1 MQRLR
6 RLTRRRRRRRETRA
20 VAEAVEERP
29 VSFIPLAD
37 GETSREIDPVLDCLA
52 FVARQ
57 ADRPSSPVL
66 LRAGLALSADGRLP
80 FHQVEP
86 ALEQVGMRADCVTRK
101 LKGWPSGKCP
111 AVLELDDDRAAVLL
125 DVRDRD
131 GLIYAPGLA
140 EPMWVKLEE
149 IEGAFTG
156 RAVVVET
163 DPTRERENE
172 RPWDEAKRRHWFWSE
187 VWKLRREFWPVL
199 LAALI
204 VNMLAFAM
212 PLFTMNVYDRVIP
225 NKAAAT
231 LWVLALGVL
240 LALTFDFV
248 LRIARARLID
258 EVGRSLDA
266 KLSQKLF
273 EKVMNLP
280 MADRQGSTG
289 ALARRVSDYEM
300 VRDFFASTTV
310 VLAVDL
316 TFMILFLAFITL
328 VGGWLVLVPL
338 AGISIMIAAG
348 LSLQRQMGRVALDAQ
363 ADSSLQHSVLVE
375 SISGA
380 ETLKAAR
387 AEGQM
392 LGRWRRYAAMSAA
405 TSERMRK
412 LSAIAVNSASISQQ
426 TISVGLLVGGFYRF
440 QAGEM
445 TMGAIIAIIMISGRS
460 LQPVGQLAFL
470 ITRGK
475 QAMATLTSLQRMME
489 AQDERQTA
497 IRSIV
502 PEIRAGHIEFGDV
515 SFRYPNGA
523 RDSLSGLSLKINPGD
538 RIGVI
543 GRVAS
548 GKSTLG
554 RVLCG
559 LYGPTAGE
567 ILVDGL
573 DSRQY
578 HPHQLR
584 EAFRFVS
591 QDADVFSGTVRDNL
605 MLGAAQAD
613 DAQLIDAVVRSGADI
628 FLSRDAAGFDLPVGE
643 RGGYLSGG
651 QRSLLVLARAL
662 VTPSKLLFLDE
673 PTGSMDTQTELY
685 FIEHLK
691 SALAPGQALVVA
703 THRHNMLSILNR
715 LIVIDG
721 GKIIADG
728 PRDEILR
735 HLTAASDAR
744 KAAQ

>member
-1 MQRLR
+1 
-6 RLTRRRRRRRETRA
+6 
-20 VAEAVEERP
+20 
-29 VSFIPLAD
+29 VSFMHWLDAERSLA
-37 GETSREIDPVLDCLA
+37 IDPVLDCLTYL
-52 FVARQ
+52 ARQ

-66 LRAGLALSADGRLP
+66 LRAGLAISSDGRLP
-80 FHQVEP
+80 FHQIEP
-86 ALEQVGMRADCVTRK
+86 ALEQVGMRAEQVVRR
-101 LKGWPSGKCP
+101 LKAWPAAKCP
-111 AVLELDDDRAAVLL
+111 AILELSGDRAAVLL
-125 DVRDRD
+125 DTRD
-131 GLIYAPGLA
+131 GDGLLYAPGIA
-140 EPMWVKLEE
+140 EPTWVKLKE
-149 IEGAFTG
+149 IEPAYTG
-156 RAVVVET
+156 QAVLVET
-163 DPTRERENE
+163 DPTREREDE
-172 RPWDEAKRRHWFWSE
+172 RPWDEAKRKHWFWSE
-187 VWKLRREFWPVL
+187 IWKIRRQFWPVL

-231 LWVLALGVL
+231 LWVLALGVMI
-240 LALTFDFV
+240 ALVFDFT
-248 LRIARARLID
+248 LRVARARLID
-258 EVGRSLDA
+258 ELGRKLDA

-289 ALARRVSDYEM
+289 AFARRVSEYEL

-316 TFMILFLAFITL
+316 TFLILFLAFITL
-328 VGGWLVLVPL
+328 IAGWLVFVPI
-338 AGISIMIAAG
+338 AGIILMLAAG
-348 LSLQRQMGRVALDAQ
+348 LSIQKAMGRAALDAQ
-363 ADSSLQHSVLVE
+363 ADASLQHSVLVE
-375 SISGA
+375 SIAGA

-392 LGRWRRYAAMSAA
+392 LGRWRRYSAMSAA
-405 TSERMRK
+405 TQERMRR
-412 LSAIAVNSASISQQ
+412 LTAVAVNLASVSQQ
-426 TISVGLLVGGFYRF
+426 TISIGLLIGGFYRF
-440 QAGEM
+440 QQGDM

-475 QAMATLTSLQRMME
+475 QAFATLDSLQRMME
-489 AQDERQTA
+489 APDERQMA
-497 IRSIV
+497 MRSIV
-502 PEIRAGHIEFGDV
+502 PEIRAGHVELSDV
-515 SFRYPNGA
+515 SLRYPNSG
-523 RDSLSGLSLKINPGD
+523 RDSLSGVNLKINPGE
-538 RIGVI
+538 RIGII

-559 LYGPTAGE
+559 LYAPTAGE
-567 ILVDGL
+567 MLVDGL

-584 EAFRFVS
+584 DSFRFVA
-591 QDADVFSGTVRDNL
+591 QDAEVFSGTVRDNL

-613 DAQLIDAVVRSGADI
+613 DSQLIDAVVRSGADI

-643 RGGYLSGG
+643 RGSRLSGG

-662 VTPSKLLFLDE
+662 VSPSKLLFLDE
-673 PTGSMDTQTELY
+673 PTGSMDSQTELY

-691 SALAPGQALVVA
+691 TALAQDQTLIVA
-703 THRHNMLSILNR
+703 THRHNMLSMLNR

-728 PRDEILR
+728 PREEVLK
-735 HLTAASDAR
+735 HLTAAA
-744 KAAQ
+744 AAQKGTPA

>member
-1 MQRLR
+1 MHWL
-6 RLTRRRRRRRETRA
+6 E
-20 VAEAVEERP
+20 VEQ
-29 VSFIPLAD
+29 
-37 GETSREIDPVLDCLA
+37 SREIDPVLDCLA

-80 FHQVEP
+80 FHQTEP
-86 ALEQVGMRADCVTRK
+86 ALEQVGMRAETIARR
-101 LKGWPSGKCP
+101 LKGWPSAKCP
-111 AVLELDDDRAAVLL
+111 AILELEDDRAAVLL
-125 DVRDRD
+125 DVRDND

-140 EPMWVKLEE
+140 EPMWTKLVELE
-149 IEGAFTG
+149 PAYTG
-156 RAVVVET
+156 RAVIVET

-187 VWKLRREFWPVL
+187 VWKVRREFWPVL

-204 VNMLAFAM
+204 VNLLAFAM

-225 NKAAAT
+225 NKAVAT

-240 LALTFDFV
+240 LALVFDFT
-248 LRIARARLID
+248 LRVARGRLID
-258 EVGRSLDA
+258 EVGRRLDA
-266 KLSQKLF
+266 RLSQKLF

-280 MADRQGSTG
+280 MSDRQGSTG

-316 TFMILFLAFITL
+316 TFLILFLAFITF

-338 AGISIMIAAG
+338 AGIAVMLTAG
-348 LSLQRQMGRVALDAQ
+348 LSLQRSMGKVALDVQ
-363 ADSSLQHSVLVE
+363 ADSSLQHSVLIE

-392 LGRWRRYAAMSAA
+392 LGRWRRYASMSAA

-412 LSAIAVNSASISQQ
+412 LSAVAVNLASISQQ
-426 TISVGLLVGGFYRF
+426 SISVGLLIGGFYRF
-440 QAGEM
+440 QAGDM

-470 ITRGK
+470 VTRGK
-475 QAMATLTSLQRMME
+475 QAFATLDSLQRMME

-497 IRSIV
+497 VLSIV
-502 PEIRAGHIEFGDV
+502 PEIRAGHLELRNV
-515 SFRYPNGA
+515 SFRYPNA
-523 RDSLSGLSLKINPGD
+523 SRDALDGIDLKINPGE

-559 LYGPTAGE
+559 LYAPTGGE
-567 ILVDGL
+567 MLVDGL

-613 DAQLIDAVVRSGADI
+613 DNQLIDAVVRSGADI

-643 RGGYLSGG
+643 RGSRLSGG

-662 VTPSKLLFLDE
+662 VSPSKLLFLDE

-691 SALAPGQALVVA
+691 TALASDQALVVS
-703 THRHNMLSILNR
+703 THRHNMLSILDR
-715 LIVIDG
+715 LIVIEA

-728 PRDEILR
+728 PRDQILK
-735 HLTAASDAR
+735 HLSSAASAQQ
-744 KAAQ
+744 AAQ

>member
-1 MQRLR
+1 MRWLD
-6 RLTRRRRRRRETRA
+6 
-20 VAEAVEERP
+20 VEP
-29 VSFIPLAD
+29 
-37 GETSREIDPVLDCLA
+37 SRELDPVLDCLA

-66 LRAGLALSADGRLP
+66 LRAGLALSSDGRLP
-80 FHQVEP
+80 FHQIEP
-86 ALEQVGMRADCVTRK
+86 ALEQVGMRAEPLVRR
-101 LKGWPSGKCP
+101 LKGWRAAKCP
-111 AVLELDDDRAAVLL
+111 AILELEDDRAAVLL
-125 DVRDRD
+125 EVRDAE
-131 GLIYAPGLA
+131 GLIYAPGLSEPFWAKLA
-140 EPMWVKLEE
+140 EVEP
-149 IEGAFTG
+149 ACTG

-172 RPWDEAKRRHWFWSE
+172 RPWDEAKRRHWFWAE
-187 VWKLRREFWPVL
+187 VWKVRREFWPVL

-204 VNMLAFAM
+204 VNLLAFAM

-225 NKAAAT
+225 NKAVAT
-231 LWVLALGVL
+231 LWVLALGVG
-240 LALTFDFV
+240 LALVFDFT
-248 LRIARARLID
+248 LRIARSRLID
-258 EVGRSLDA
+258 EVARTLDA
-266 KLSQKLF
+266 RLSQKLF

-316 TFMILFLAFITL
+316 SFMLLFLAFITL

-338 AGISIMIAAG
+338 AGIVVMLIAG
-348 LSLQRQMGRVALDAQ
+348 VSLQRQMGKVALDAQ

-392 LGRWRRYAAMSAA
+392 LGRWRRYASMSAA

-412 LSAIAVNSASISQQ
+412 LSAVAVNLASISQQ

-475 QAMATLTSLQRMME
+475 QAFATLTSLQKMMDAE
-489 AQDERQTA
+489 DERQGA
-497 IRSIV
+497 MRSIV
-502 PEIRAGHIEFGDV
+502 PEIRGGHIELRDV
-515 SFRYPNGA
+515 SFRYPNA
-523 RDSLSGLSLKINPGD
+523 SRDSLSGLNVRIEPGD
-538 RIGVI
+538 RIGII

-559 LYGPTAGE
+559 LYAPKEGE
-567 ILVDGL
+567 MLVDGL

-613 DAQLIDAVVRSGADI
+613 DNQLIDAVMRSGADI

-643 RGGYLSGG
+643 RGSRLSGG

-662 VTPSKLLFLDE
+662 VSPSKMLFLDE
-673 PTGSMDTQTELY
+673 PTGAMDTQTELY

-691 SALAPGQALVVA
+691 TALAPDQSLVVA
-703 THRHNMLSILNR
+703 THRHNMLSILSR

-728 PRDEILR
+728 PRDQILQ
-735 HLTAASDAR
+735 HLQVA
-744 KAAQ
+744 AAQQRATQ

>member
-1 MQRLR
+1 MRWLD
-6 RLTRRRRRRRETRA
+6 
-20 VAEAVEERP
+20 VEP
-29 VSFIPLAD
+29 
-37 GETSREIDPVLDCLA
+37 SREVDPVLECLA

-66 LRAGLALSADGRLP
+66 LRAGLALSPDGRLP

-86 ALEQVGMRADCVTRK
+86 ALEQVGMRADCITRR
-101 LKGWPSGKCP
+101 LKGWPSSKCP
-111 AVLELDDDRAAVLL
+111 AILELDEDRAAVLL

-140 EPMWVKLEE
+140 EPIWVKLAELE
-149 IEGAFTG
+149 TAYSG

-172 RPWDEAKRRHWFWSE
+172 RPWDEAKRRHWFWAE
-187 VWKLRREFWPVL
+187 VWKVRREFWPVL

-204 VNMLAFAM
+204 VNLLAFAM

-225 NKAAAT
+225 NKAVAT

-240 LALTFDFV
+240 LALVFDFT
-248 LRIARARLID
+248 LRIARSRLID
-258 EVGRSLDA
+258 EVARKLDA
-266 KLSQKLF
+266 RLSQKLF

-280 MADRQGSTG
+280 MSDRQGSTG

-338 AGISIMIAAG
+338 AGIAVMLIAG

-392 LGRWRRYAAMSAA
+392 LGRWRRYASMSAA

-412 LSAIAVNSASISQQ
+412 LSAVAVNLASISQQ
-426 TISVGLLVGGFYRF
+426 SISVGLLVGGFYRF
-440 QAGEM
+440 QTGEM
-445 TMGAIIAIIMISGRS
+445 SMGAIIAIIMISGRS

-475 QAMATLTSLQRMME
+475 QAFATLTSLQNMMD
-489 AQDERQTA
+489 AQDERQGGL
-497 IRSIV
+497 RSIV
-502 PEIRAGHIEFGDV
+502 PEIRVGHMELRDV
-515 SFRYPNGA
+515 SFRYPNA
-523 RDSLSGLSLKINPGD
+523 SRDSLSDLNVKIQPGE
-538 RIGVI
+538 RIGII

-548 GKSTLG
+548 GKSTFG

-559 LYGPTAGE
+559 LYPPTSGE
-567 ILVDGL
+567 MLVDGL

-613 DAQLIDAVVRSGADI
+613 DNQLIDAVVRSGADI

-643 RGGYLSGG
+643 RGSRLSGG

-662 VTPSKLLFLDE
+662 VSPSKMLFLDE

-691 SALAPGQALVVA
+691 TALSSDQSLVVA
-703 THRHNMLSILNR
+703 THRHNMLSILTR

-721 GKIIADG
+721 GKIVADG
-728 PRDEILR
+728 PRDQILQ
-735 HLTAASDAR
+735 HLTLAATQQ
-744 KAAQ
+744 KVAQ